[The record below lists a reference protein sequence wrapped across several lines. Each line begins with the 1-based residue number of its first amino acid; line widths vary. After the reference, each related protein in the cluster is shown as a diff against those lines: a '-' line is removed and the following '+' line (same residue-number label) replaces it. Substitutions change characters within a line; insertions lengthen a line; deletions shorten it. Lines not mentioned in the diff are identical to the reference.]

1 MSDRLRE
8 GDVVLQSTYSDIQI
22 EGVFDNRAW
31 VIVESEF
38 NGKKYLEAVSFDGK
52 THCSVGLLE
61 ESEYEVIGNIYPL
74 IRAEVDKARRELG
87 YKIEKRIMGMEWH
100 RAAPNYINGNVALAI
115 VKEEAAHLNT
125 QESEEQ

>member
-74 IRAEVDKARRELG
+74 IQAEVDKARREG
-87 YKIEKRIMGMEWH
+87 YNEGWDTYNE
-100 RAAPNYINGNVALAI
+100 APYNP
-115 VKEEAAHLNT
+115 HT